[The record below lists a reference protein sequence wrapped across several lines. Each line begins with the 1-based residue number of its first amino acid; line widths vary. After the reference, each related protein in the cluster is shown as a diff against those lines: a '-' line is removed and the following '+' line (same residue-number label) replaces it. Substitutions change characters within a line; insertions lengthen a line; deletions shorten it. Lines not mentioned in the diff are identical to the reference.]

1 MTDQETNFIR
11 NSLRAFFQA
20 LRIIINR
27 MEYYVIHVQFC
38 MEFQNSFFQA
48 HHLFPDT
55 FYYQLLFDVL
65 LENTLISDML
75 GIHAGI
81 YETRRLNRSYCHSNL
96 FMRVRFFF
104 YFIDTSRINL

>member
-1 MTDQETNFIR
+1 MLYLTDQEINFIR
-11 NSLRAFFQA
+11 NSLRALFQA

-27 MEYYVIHVQFC
+27 LEYYVIHVQFC

-65 LENTLISDML
+65 LENTVISDML
-75 GIHAGI
+75 GMHAGMHAGI
-81 YETRRLNRSYCHSNL
+81 IVIAIYLCEY
-96 FMRVRFFF
+96 V
-104 YFIDTSRINL
+104 YFIFYRYLKNQSVDF

>member
-1 MTDQETNFIR
+1 MTDQETNLIR
-11 NSLRAFFQA
+11 NSLRALFQA
-20 LRIIINR
+20 LRIIRNR
-27 MEYYVIHVQFC
+27 LEYYVIHVQFC

-65 LENTLISDML
+65 LENTVISDML

-96 FMRVRFFF
+96 FMRVRLFS
-104 YFIDTSRINL
+104 IL

>member
-1 MTDQETNFIR
+1 MTDQEINFIR
-11 NSLRAFFQA
+11 NSLRALFQA

-27 MEYYVIHVQFC
+27 LEYYVIHVQFC

-65 LENTLISDML
+65 LENTVISDML
-75 GIHAGI
+75 GMHAGMHAGI
-81 YETRRLNRSYCHSNL
+81 IVIAIYLCEY
-96 FMRVRFFF
+96 V
-104 YFIDTSRINL
+104 YFIFYRYLKNQSVDF

>member
-11 NSLRAFFQA
+11 NSLRALYQA

-38 MEFQNSFFQA
+38 MEFQNSFFSNA
-48 HHLFPDT
+48 SPISRYI
-55 FYYQLLFDVL
+55 YYQLLFDVI
-65 LENTLISDML
+65 LENTVISDML

-81 YETRRLNRSYCHSNL
+81 YGTRRLNRSYCHSNL
-96 FMRVRFFF
+96 FMRVRFFS
-104 YFIDTSRINL
+104 IL